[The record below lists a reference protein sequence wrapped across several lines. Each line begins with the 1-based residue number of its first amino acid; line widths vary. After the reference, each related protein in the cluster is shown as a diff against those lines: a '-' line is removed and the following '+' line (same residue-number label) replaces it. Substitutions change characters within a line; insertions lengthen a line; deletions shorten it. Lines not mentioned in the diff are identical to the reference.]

1 MRLEDL
7 INQPDRTADKPMS
20 LPAAMR
26 ALQAGL
32 IAPPP
37 EDAID
42 SLVSGNRVMVRPA
55 EPPGRWDE
63 LERQKALQAEQDRMD
78 RETIRG
84 VLAVKRDAAITV
96 AATQRLDEA
105 RAQLNEMEKKP

>member
-1 MRLEDL
+1 MRLDDL

-37 EDAID
+37 ADAID
-42 SLVSGNRVMVRPA
+42 ELVHGNRVMTQPVD
-55 EPPGRWDE
+55 RW
-63 LERQKALQAEQDRMD
+63 QQALATVKAEQAAQDAFD
-78 RETIRG
+78 RETMRG
-84 VLAVKRDAAITV
+84 VLAVKRDQALTV
-96 AATQRLDEA
+96 ASTGRLDQA
-105 RAQLNEMEKKP
+105 RAQLDEMEKKP